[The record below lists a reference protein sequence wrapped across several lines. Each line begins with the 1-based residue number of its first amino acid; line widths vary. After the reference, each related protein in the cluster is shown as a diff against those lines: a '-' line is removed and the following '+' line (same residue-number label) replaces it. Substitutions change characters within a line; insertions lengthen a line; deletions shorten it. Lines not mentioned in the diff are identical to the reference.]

1 MMMLTVQLDR
11 LSMDGWINLLLPSSS
26 MIEASAELLL
36 LLLCNLIVGVRRYKQ
51 GLDSAD

>member
-1 MMMLTVQLDR
+1 MLTVQLDR

-36 LLLCNLIVGVRRYKQ
+36 LLCNLIVGVRRYKQ